1 MGKAYRI
8 IRYVSFGEAARAA
21 REHSRLSREEA
32 AYNLNITNKTLY
44 HYELNITFTP
54 PQIAKRMTELYEAG
68 WLRELY
74 YQMFL
79 LGDTR
84 AEKKAALAAAS

>member
-1 MGKAYRI
+1 MGKGLYNICYR
-8 IRYVSFGEAARAA
+8 SFGEAARAA
-21 REHSRLSREEA
+21 RECTKLSREA
-32 AYNLNITNKTLY
+32 AAFNLGVTNKTLY
-44 HYELNITFTP
+44 HYELNVTFTP